1 MKSKKFLC
9 GERLQ
14 RFLMAFI
21 MLIIL
26 ALLSKGLNVIA
37 LALLAFVAIMLVV
50 YGLFDF
56 CPSTWIL
63 NKFFGSCY
71 CECKDENESKL

>member
-14 RFLMAFI
+14 RFLMTFM
-21 MLIIL
+21 MLIIF
-26 ALLSKGLNVIA
+26 ALLSKGLNIIA
-37 LALLAFVAIMLVV
+37 LSLLAFVTIMLFI

-63 NKFFGSCY
+63 NKFFDSCY
-71 CECKDENESKL
+71 CECKDEDESKL